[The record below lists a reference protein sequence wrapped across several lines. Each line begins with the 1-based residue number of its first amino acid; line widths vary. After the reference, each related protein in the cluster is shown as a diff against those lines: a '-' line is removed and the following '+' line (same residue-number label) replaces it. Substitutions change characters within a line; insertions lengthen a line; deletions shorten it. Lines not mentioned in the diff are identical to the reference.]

1 MRQTYYVIDGQRCR
15 RCGACERV
23 CPHGALAAAVPTAPD
38 GAPASNAAAPSD
50 GAPAPSGTAAA
61 SGGAATSAAG
71 REAPVIDQARC
82 RHCGMCFRA
91 CRFNAVTRP
100 YELYQLRDGRSL

>member
-1 MRQTYYVIDGQRCR
+1 MRQTYYVIDSQRCR

-23 CPHGALAAAVPTAPD
+23 CPHGAVAAAVPTVSD
-38 GAPASNAAAPSD
+38 GAAAP
-50 GAPAPSGTAAA
+50 
-61 SGGAATSAAG
+61 AAG

-91 CRFNAVTRP
+91 CRFSAVTRP

>member
-15 RCGACERV
+15 RCGTCERV
-23 CPHGALAAAVPTAPD
+23 CPHGALVAAAQTA
-38 GAPASNAAAPSD
+38 SD
-50 GAPAPSGTAAA
+50 GAPA
-61 SGGAATSAAG
+61 AG
-71 REAPVIDQARC
+71 RKAPVIDQARC

-100 YELYQLRDGRSL
+100 YELYQLRDGRNL

>member
-1 MRQTYYVIDGQRCR
+1 MRQTYYVIDSQRCR

-23 CPHGALAAAVPTAPD
+23 CPHGALAPTVATTPTSPDPATVPG
-38 GAPASNAAAPSD
+38 GAIPSD
-50 GAPAPSGTAAA
+50 GVPAPV
-61 SGGAATSAAG
+61 GADPAVAPAAG